1 MIQKNINNILEALKA
16 YWLFIIPH
24 HLFSRFTYIITR
36 TSHPLTGYL
45 IKETQEWE
53 LSMFGPAIILYSLG
67 IAAYWKWGSG
77 ERLVSETK
85 VNVE

>member
-1 MIQKNINNILEALKA
+1 MTADKD
-16 YWLFIIPH
+16 
-24 HLFSRFTYIITR
+24 
-36 TSHPLTGYL
+36 
-45 IKETQEWE
+45 KETQEWE

-77 ERLVSETK
+77 ERLVFETK